1 VIYLFQWLFPLCS
14 MLFVETIFYNQKIV
28 TVDTIVRAGNVRC
41 LVSTMPAIKL
51 SMLLVHRRPVM
62 ESKNH

>member
-1 VIYLFQWLFPLCS
+1 